1 MRHSWYR
8 VRGAAG
14 SPRPLP
20 VLLRAAL
27 RLSPAVCAPS
37 LSLSLFLLCAPD
49 PPPPFSPLSLS
60 LARALSLFLSLSLAL
75 SLSLSL
81 SRSLALSHSRARAR
95 SLSVAKRTR
104 PRTGGRGSV
113 CCQHALSWGLLQH
126 TLISSGPASYEHV
139 VLLIDGMPS
148 ACTHMYISTCIRTCA
163 RVFLLVCKIRTCAR
177 VLYVL
182 MCKPSV
188 GTIRG
193 KRRPKYV

>member
-1 MRHSWYR
+1 MTVTCGTRGTGFAELLVVLNLCRSSCVLHSVYRLLCARH
-8 VRGAAG
+8 
-14 SPRPLP
+14 
-20 VLLRAAL
+20 
-27 RLSPAVCAPS
+27 
-37 LSLSLFLLCAPD
+37 LSLFLFSCCVRPT
-49 PPPPFSPLSLS
+49 PPP
-60 LARALSLFLSLSLAL
+60 LFPTLAL

-104 PRTGGRGSV
+104 LRTGGRGSV

-126 TLISSGPASYEHV
+126 TLISSGPASYEHF

>member
-1 MRHSWYR
+1 MVHHAYHRLLWHMLYELYFLSLPPLNKHTRIFHSR
-8 VRGAAG
+8 
-14 SPRPLP
+14 SL
-20 VLLRAAL
+20 AL
-27 RLSPAVCAPS
+27 ARSRSRS
-37 LSLSLFLLCAPD
+37 LSLA
-49 PPPPFSPLSLS
+49 LSLS
-60 LARALSLFLSLSLAL
+60 RARALSLFLSLSLAL

-104 PRTGGRGSV
+104 LRTGGRGSV

-126 TLISSGPASYEHV
+126 TLISSGPASYEHF